1 MTDIPHL
8 LQVRQALPA
17 VHQYAYLNAGT
28 CGPLPQPSID
38 AMAAAAHD
46 QAIHGRI
53 RFEILM
59 QDEFQRV
66 GKLRAAFARSMGVD
80 ADEIALSRNTTDGI
94 NTAGWGQPWRAGDEV
109 VVTDLEHEG
118 GVMPVYLAV
127 KKFGLKLRTLR
138 LLDADPADYANI
150 VADEL
155 TDNSRLLMISHV
167 SWANGALVSLK
178 EVVEA
183 AHAKGCRVAVD
194 AAQSAGAIP
203 LDLHDTGVDYYAVPG
218 QKWLCGPEGIGALY
232 VRQDEQ
238 DRLSPTYTGFFA
250 LPFVQGSHPWD
261 CFGHLEMAPNAQRYE
276 SSSIYLPGMHG
287 MLASLKWLEEEV
299 GWDWAFARTTQ
310 LQSYARRTLGV
321 LSKLEIFT
329 PQAAAGLLHF
339 NLPEGTD
346 VEQMNDELVQRDI
359 RIRTI
364 PHMNCL
370 RISTGFWNTEA
381 EIDKLANA
389 LEAILA

>member
-1 MTDIPHL
+1 MTDNQHL
-8 LQVRQALPA
+8 NRVRVALPA

-28 CGPLPQPSID
+28 CGPLSQPAID

-46 QAIHGRI
+46 QAVHGRI

-66 GKLRAAFARSMGVD
+66 GELRAAFARSMGVD

-94 NTAGWGQPWRAGDEV
+94 NAAVWGQPWRSGDEV

-127 KKFGLKLRTLR
+127 QKFGLKLRTLR

-150 VADEL
+150 VADQL
-155 TDNSRLLMISHV
+155 TDDSRLLVISHV
-167 SWANGALVSLK
+167 SWANGALVPLK
-178 EVVEA
+178 EVVAA

-194 AAQSAGAIP
+194 AAQSVGAIP

-232 VRQDEQ
+232 VRRDEQ

-250 LPFVQGSHPWD
+250 LAFVQGSHPWD
-261 CFGHLEMAPNAQRYE
+261 CFGHLELAPTAQRYE

-287 MLASLKWLEEEV
+287 MLASLNWLEQEV
-299 GWDWAFARTTQ
+299 GWDWAFARTTH
-310 LQSYARRTLGV
+310 LQNYARRILGTLPM
-321 LSKLEIFT
+321 LDIFT

-346 VEQMNDELVQRDI
+346 VEKMNDALVQQGI

-370 RISTGFWNTEA
+370 RVSTGFWNTET
-381 EIDKLANA
+381 EIDKVASA
-389 LEAILA
+389 LEDILA